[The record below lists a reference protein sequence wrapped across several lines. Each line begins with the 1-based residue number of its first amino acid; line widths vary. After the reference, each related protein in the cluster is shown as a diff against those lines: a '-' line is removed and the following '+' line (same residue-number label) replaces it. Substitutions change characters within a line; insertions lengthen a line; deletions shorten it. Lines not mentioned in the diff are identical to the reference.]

1 MFSCSPFFVRFQFLF
16 FSRGIIKNLC
26 LFQGLQI
33 ADAVR
38 RLMFWTIIIIFWFF
52 LRRLKLIKHV
62 FIFFQWFLICWFFLL
77 FFCLMV
83 NMGLQIF
90 KLRFSLH
97 IYNFAV
103 TVVSM
108 ILSSNFS
115 TLPFLWFSTFV
126 FGFITT
132 SQWIWYRIFLMQFQ
146 VHHKCQIFTIIY
158 ILLVQLHG
166 ILIFTSWKIV
176 DHFWQL
182 L

>member
-62 FIFFQWFLICWFFLL
+62 FIFFQWFLIWFFLL
-77 FFCLMV
+77 LFGLMV

-108 ILSSNFS
+108 ILSSYFS
-115 TLPFLWFSTFV
+115 TLPFLWFSTFI
-126 FGFITT
+126 FGFITS

-158 ILLVQLHG
+158 VLLVQLYG

-176 DHFWQL
+176 DHFRQL